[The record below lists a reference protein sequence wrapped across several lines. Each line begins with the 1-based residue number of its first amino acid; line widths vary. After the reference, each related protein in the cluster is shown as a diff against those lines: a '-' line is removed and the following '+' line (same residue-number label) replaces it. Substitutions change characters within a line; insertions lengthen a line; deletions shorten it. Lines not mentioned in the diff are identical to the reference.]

1 MKQKHDNSR
10 FFLLIALLLIGL
22 TGIRAFSQITPHIY
36 LAINSDEV
44 TLGDTVALVIGADEG
59 DSMKTISILM
69 NYDESRYRYLN
80 GSAGEIFQ
88 GATFTDIHIE
98 NSAADSA
105 IYMVGIMLGAGR
117 YVTAPGVCF
126 NLNFVAIDT
135 GTALFK
141 VDSLTFMTPDLNYF
155 AGTADSLISEI
166 AVVDTFPPGQISDFR
181 VRENGS
187 GQLQFMWR
195 NPNDADFVAVAIYR
209 SEEGFLDSVD
219 DDLTPVY
226 DGDATSYLDENLT
239 NNTIYYY
246 SAFTYDEI
254 PNYSQPVYL
263 KAEPKNKYVFAY
275 PNPFNPAEGVNF
287 RTIFPNETTLDLTI
301 YDLAG
306 QKVIVLYQ
314 NETIA
319 ANDQTPTLTWNGK
332 NSDGTVVANGVYYY
346 VVKTLQGD
354 KIIGK
359 VAVLR

>member
-1 MKQKHDNSR
+1 MKLNPNKSR
-10 FFLLIALLLIGL
+10 PFFLIATLMFSLSGRPI
-22 TGIRAFSQITPHIY
+22 FSQITPHIY
-36 LAINSDEV
+36 IEINSDEV
-44 TLGDTVALVIGADEG
+44 TLGDTIALVLGADTG
-59 DSMKTISILM
+59 DSMKTVSILM

-80 GSAGEIFQ
+80 GSAGALFQ

-105 IYMVGIMLGAGR
+105 VYMVGIMLGAGR
-117 YVTAPGVCF
+117 YVTAPGMCF

-135 GTALFK
+135 GMALFK

-166 AVVDTFPPGQISDFR
+166 AAVDTFPPGQISDFR

-187 GQLQFMWR
+187 SQLQFEWR
-195 NPNDADFVAVAIYR
+195 NPNDIDFIAVAIYR
-209 SEEGFLDSVD
+209 STVGFLDSVN
-219 DDLTPVY
+219 DDLAPVY
-226 DGDATSYLDENLT
+226 NGNATSYLDNDLI
-239 NNTIYYY
+239 NSKIYYY

-254 PNYSQPVYL
+254 PNYSRPVYL

-287 RTIFPNETTLDLTI
+287 RTIFPNEITLDLTI

-306 QKVIVLYQ
+306 QKVINLYK
-314 NETIA
+314 NETVT
-319 ANDQTPTLTWNGK
+319 ANDQNHALTWDGK